1 MSAPRSNILKKPISD
16 RISIF
21 EKSQSNGTSSSNKT
35 NYSPIIH
42 SGKNISALKSQ
53 FTAAV
58 AHDLEPP
65 PKSPILLPKSIR
77 STDSNPSSEPSTP
90 ETTPQKNPLTETPS
104 NSSTKSSG
112 TTKSKTSPTGK
123 TGSKASS
130 QRQSSLKS
138 SPPATSPTKTRNK
151 STTSH
156 TSAKT
161 SSSSLTRTTTARPTS
176 PTKKPSS
183 SVSPTAKKTVARTP
197 IHAKTT
203 DSHKTTPL
211 KSVNNKRPTSPT
223 KSPSPIGASNDHS
236 KKLSLSRILSP
247 EPKKDQEILAPVKE
261 STLFK
266 KDSSHSILE
275 RKESS
280 KSVLDRKDSNKSVL
294 DRKDSNKSVLDRKDS
309 NKSVLDR
316 KDSVKS
322 VVDRKE
328 STHSVLDRKES
339 THSVLD
345 CKESTHSVL
354 DRKESTHSVLD
365 RQESTHSV
373 LDRKESTHSVLDHKE
388 STHSVFDRTEST
400 HSFLERKES
409 THSVLGRKESTQSIQ
424 EPTDFV
430 LEYKESTQSIHEPN
444 HSTVERQE
452 STYSFFD
459 RKESTPSINNSFNS
473 TFERNESSQ
482 SIFER
487 RDSTDSLTERN
498 NQNDDRKESIV
509 SIMGDKETITI
520 ERKESFESVLGGRED
535 SVFQRK
541 ESVASIGEDNE
552 EFSPLERKE
561 SIDSVLDYNSSE
573 EIDRKQS
580 INSVQDDNESVD
592 KFDLEKNDESE
603 SLLQGIKDSSEEYH
617 DLCNTEE
624 VNAPTYN
631 PSKAFPPPRCV
642 TPPPPK
648 EEDEP
653 TPATLPTVKVTVED
667 IKLVK
672 KDSSSRLPPTTVVS
686 DPDDEDEDE
695 EDSPEDI
702 NRLNLRNSSYSSNY
716 KDDDKIGGYRRN
728 SIEKHIDTRVINAN
742 YMKSQSPLVMNSSV
756 STTPS
761 RYWTNQALQ
770 NDNSQTI
777 SEALKL
783 DLEFKDEKINALNK
797 ELEELHNGGAVEEEI
812 ASLKK
817 HKAELDARLMD
828 QEEEL
833 DDLAGQVQMLEQ
845 SKIKLEMSIAAQKKE
860 HRKELS
866 SKEEELEDAR
876 AAAQKRVKALE
887 QQLENEHEERMGF
900 VREKHDL
907 ETKIM
912 NLQELASRSTDEEYV
927 IKLKKDLKKTKAL
940 LKDAQCMIDKSRND
954 SSNKIVLRQLK
965 NQLED
970 AEFAK
975 TAAVKCRQ
983 NTEMELTEVQ
993 QQLDDVMRSKNDLED
1008 KMMRI
1013 CREKSDAQT
1022 QLEDNEEEL
1031 SDIMKKY
1038 KSAVSQLSV
1047 DQITIT
1053 QQTQQITELEEER
1066 HRLKETLSELN
1077 QKIDN
1082 LESDN
1087 ISSVT
1092 HSRLELKIR
1101 ELESK
1106 LELEQATR
1114 GRMET
1119 QIGRLKEAIEKYNH
1133 ECDILRNKELNS
1145 QDMARKLQR
1154 QLRDSKEDYASLA
1167 QKEMETNAKK
1177 FEYEK
1182 QLELSE
1188 SEVITVKN
1196 DLKIALK
1203 RIEHLQTAMQGDLS
1217 SETDSVSDGESDM
1230 SDDGVDVF
1238 LEHHRRAV
1246 SVQRERESMARE
1258 LSAQRELR
1266 ASMVR
1271 EMSLKPLETMSEHPE
1286 ETH

>member
-1 MSAPRSNILKKPISD
+1 MDRGNFLNRVNGVITNPSVHSINSNSLSMPKFESSYSKTSLYNSDTRGFRSK
-16 RISIF
+16 
-21 EKSQSNGTSSSNKT
+21 SSSNSSISSSGYHSIERKPKVPPSVPEDREYGSVHINSSNNSLST
-35 NYSPIIH
+35 RHQPTSKLLTKSIKDFITRTDHSAQEWKSLGRASSVVPESSSSIKKQAAPIARA
-42 SGKNISALKSQ
+42 SS
-53 FTAAV
+53 V
-58 AHDLEPP
+58 APR
-65 PKSPILLPKSIR
+65 PIPQNSNRDSIR
-77 STDSNPSSEPSTP
+77 SSRAASSTRFLSLEDECNWILSGREPLPSDGDDDSDTLDDISGDELSEMTADLAEEHSTATLATERLEVEQTERMKLAKERDDLSTTNKRLLGTNARMETELLYSRAVDLNGLPGFDDVDEDGEPSFYK
-90 ETTPQKNPLTETPS
+90 QKYERAMKELELAKKRLQQQHEDDLEQLMAVKKQLEKKLYDAYEEVDEQRNIVAQWKRKTQKAQGES
-104 NSSTKSSG
+104 NDFKHLYEE
-112 TTKSKTSPTGK
+112 
-123 TGSKASS
+123 
-130 QRQSSLKS
+130 QSS
-138 SPPATSPTKTRNK
+138 RNVLLEK
-151 STTSH
+151 KQRKFD
-156 TSAKT
+156 AEIA
-161 SSSSLTRTTTARPTS
+161 SLIEEN
-176 PTKKPSS
+176 KK
-183 SVSPTAKKTVARTP
+183 
-197 IHAKTT
+197 
-203 DSHKTTPL
+203 
-211 KSVNNKRPTSPT
+211 
-223 KSPSPIGASNDHS
+223 
-236 KKLSLSRILSP
+236 
-247 EPKKDQEILAPVKE
+247 E
-261 STLFK
+261 
-266 KDSSHSILE
+266 
-275 RKESS
+275 
-280 KSVLDRKDSNKSVL
+280 
-294 DRKDSNKSVLDRKDS
+294 
-309 NKSVLDR
+309 
-316 KDSVKS
+316 
-322 VVDRKE
+322 
-328 STHSVLDRKES
+328 
-339 THSVLD
+339 
-345 CKESTHSVL
+345 
-354 DRKESTHSVLD
+354 
-365 RQESTHSV
+365 
-373 LDRKESTHSVLDHKE
+373 
-388 STHSVFDRTEST
+388 
-400 HSFLERKES
+400 
-409 THSVLGRKESTQSIQ
+409 
-424 EPTDFV
+424 
-430 LEYKESTQSIHEPN
+430 
-444 HSTVERQE
+444 
-452 STYSFFD
+452 
-459 RKESTPSINNSFNS
+459 
-473 TFERNESSQ
+473 
-482 SIFER
+482 
-487 RDSTDSLTERN
+487 
-498 NQNDDRKESIV
+498 IV
-509 SIMGDKETITI
+509 SKE
-520 ERKESFESVLGGRED
+520 KL
-535 SVFQRK
+535 QR
-541 ESVASIGEDNE
+541 
-552 EFSPLERKE
+552 
-561 SIDSVLDYNSSE
+561 
-573 EIDRKQS
+573 EIDNIKNVKYS
-580 INSVQDDNESVD
+580 
-592 KFDLEKNDESE
+592 LED
-603 SLLQGIKDSSEEYH
+603 QVH
-617 DLCNTEE
+617 
-624 VNAPTYN
+624 
-631 PSKAFPPPRCV
+631 
-642 TPPPPK
+642 
-648 EEDEP
+648 
-653 TPATLPTVKVTVED
+653 
-667 IKLVK
+667 
-672 KDSSSRLPPTTVVS
+672 
-686 DPDDEDEDE
+686 
-695 EDSPEDI
+695 
-702 NRLNLRNSSYSSNY
+702 
-716 KDDDKIGGYRRN
+716 
-728 SIEKHIDTRVINAN
+728 
-742 YMKSQSPLVMNSSV
+742 
-756 STTPS
+756 
-761 RYWTNQALQ
+761 
-770 NDNSQTI
+770 
-777 SEALKL
+777 ALKL

>member
-354 DRKESTHSVLD
+354 D
-365 RQESTHSV
+365 Q
-373 LDRKESTHSVLDHKE
+373 STHSVLDHKE

-452 STYSFFD
+452 
-459 RKESTPSINNSFNS
+459 
-473 TFERNESSQ
+473 
-482 SIFER
+482 
-487 RDSTDSLTERN
+487 DSTDSLTERN

-580 INSVQDDNESVD
+580 INSLQDDNESVD

-742 YMKSQSPLVMNSSV
+742 YMK
-756 STTPS
+756 TDIG
-761 RYWTNQALQ
+761 TNQALQ

-845 SKIKLEMSIAAQKKE
+845 SQNQAGNVYSCPKKKE

-1038 KSAVSQLSV
+1038 KSA
-1047 DQITIT
+1047 
-1053 QQTQQITELEEER
+1053 LEEER

-1286 ETH
+1286 ETSPLPEKYIEDEEDTVARSPPAPQKSPSLQLHDEVHLEGGESQA